1 MYYHIGPY
9 MTMYNCS
16 THAVMNKF
24 CGSKW
29 TKWFK
34 KAKKKCAV
42 LKLYLRNLTHLCTNF
57 VFV

>member
-1 MYYHIGPY
+1 MNMYYHIVPY

-34 KAKKKCAV
+34 KAQKRVHCSETMLKKS
-42 LKLYLRNLTHLCTNF
+42 
-57 VFV
+57 